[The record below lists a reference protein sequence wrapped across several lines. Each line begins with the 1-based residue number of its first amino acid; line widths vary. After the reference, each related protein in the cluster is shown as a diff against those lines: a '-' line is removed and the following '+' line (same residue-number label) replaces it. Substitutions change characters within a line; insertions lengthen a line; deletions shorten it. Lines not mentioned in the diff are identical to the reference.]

1 MNIYQLFVRTFGNK
15 NTEPVFDGDKSQN
28 GCGTFANIND
38 KALNA
43 LKDLGITHVW
53 LTGVIRHSSMT
64 SYPELGIKSTHPQ
77 IIKGKA
83 GSPYSIMDYYDIDPD
98 LAVNPQNRME
108 EFEETVARI
117 HGKGMKVIMD
127 FIPNHLAREYKSLNK
142 PYDVEEFG
150 EYDNKNVSFAKDN
163 NFYYI
168 PNQEFVIP
176 TANSQQPTANSQQP
190 TASTVTELVEV
201 PWLRQAQPPQFQEF
215 PAKASGNDVF
225 SPRPSVNDWYDT
237 VKLNYGVD
245 YQNGCSKHFDTIPNT
260 WYKMLNIMQ
269 YWCEKG
275 VDGFRVDMAEM
286 VPVEF
291 WRWAINE
298 LRENHDAIMIAEI
311 YQPHLYKEYVDA
323 GFDYLYDKVA
333 LYNTLEN
340 IYRYGQRADTITNVW
355 NGLQGLGDVM
365 LRFMENHDEVRLAS
379 KRFVGD
385 AFKALPAV
393 AMAALMN
400 RGPFMIYN
408 GQESGEDA
416 EGAVGF
422 SGDDGRTSIFDYAVM
437 PKHQK
442 WMANGNFDGSDFS
455 DEQKR
460 LYGFYK
466 KLLNLRLTSDA
477 INKGAFYD
485 LMWVNPWYSNFDPQY
500 VYAFLRYFNNDRL
513 LVVIN
518 FNQNESRYCE
528 VKISED
534 AVEYM
539 GLMTVPEL
547 VEGKRQDF
555 GTSTSSVTE
564 NVECFRNLAVDAFTG
579 EKIEYDLNEV
589 STRGIAMTLEP
600 CGIKILKL

>member
-15 NTEPVFDGDKSQN
+15 NKDVVFDGDKSQN
-28 GCGTFANIND
+28 KCGTFADIND
-38 KALNA
+38 NA
-43 LKDLGITHVW
+43 LEALKTLGITHIW

-64 SYPELGIKSTHPQ
+64 AYPELGIKSSNPLIT
-77 IIKGKA
+77 KGKA

-108 EFEETVARI
+108 EFEDVIQRI
-117 HGKGMKVIMD
+117 HDKGMKVIID
-127 FIPNHLAREYKSLNK
+127 FIPNHLAREYKSLCK
-142 PYDVEEFG
+142 PMYVEDFG
-150 EYDNKNVSFAKDN
+150 VNDNKNVVFAKDN
-163 NFYYI
+163 NFYYC
-168 PNQEFVIP
+168 PDQQLVIP
-176 TANSQQPTANSQQP
+176 GQQT
-190 TASTVTELVEV
+190 TVTELVEV
-201 PWLRQAQPPQFQEF
+201 PWLRQAQPTQFLEF

-225 SPRPSVNDWYDT
+225 SPQPSVNDWYDT

-245 YQNGCSKHFDTIPNT
+245 YQNGSRCFEPIPNT
-260 WYKMLNIMQ
+260 WYKMLDVMT
-269 YWCEKG
+269 YWCERG

-291 WRWAINE
+291 WRWSINM
-298 LRENHDAIMIAEI
+298 LRENYEPIMIAEI
-311 YQPHLYKEYVDA
+311 YQPHLYKEFVYA
-323 GFDYLYDKVA
+323 GFDYLYDKVG

-340 IYRYGQRADTITNVW
+340 IYRYGQRADSITNVW
-355 NGLQGLGDVM
+355 NDLQGLGDVM
-365 LRFMENHDEVRLAS
+365 LRFMENHDELRLAS
-379 KRFVGD
+379 EHFVGD

-393 AMAALMN
+393 TMAALMN

-416 EGAVGF
+416 KGAPGF

-437 PKHQK
+437 PKHQN
-442 WMANGNFDGSDFS
+442 WMAGGRFDGSDFT

-460 LYGFYK
+460 LFDFYS
-466 KLLNLRLTSDA
+466 KLLNFRLNSSA

-500 VYAFLRYFNNDRL
+500 VYAFLRYHDEERL
-513 LVVIN
+513 LVVVN

-539 GLMTVPEL
+539 GLRPTANGQQLTATDV
-547 VEGKRQDF
+547 
-555 GTSTSSVTE
+555 
-564 NVECFRNLAVDAFTG
+564 FTG
-579 EKIEYDLNEV
+579 EKIEYELETL

>member
-1 MNIYQLFVRTFGNK
+1 MTYAIRPYGFGNMNIYQLFVRTFGNK
-15 NTEPVFDGDKSQN
+15 NTAPLFDGDKSQN

-38 KALNA
+38 NA
-43 LKDLGITHVW
+43 LESLKSLGITHIW

-64 SYPELGIKSTHPQ
+64 AYPELGIKSTNPQ
-77 IIKGKA
+77 ITKGKA

-108 EFEETVARI
+108 EFEETLNRI
-117 HGKGMKVIMD
+117 HEKGMKVIID

-150 EYDNKNVSFAKDN
+150 EYDNKNVAFAKDN
-163 NFYYI
+163 NFYYC

-176 TANSQQPTANSQQP
+176 TANSQSYK
-190 TASTVTELVEV
+190 
-201 PWLRQAQPPQFQEF
+201 EF

-225 SPRPSVNDWYDT
+225 SPRPSVNDWYDA

-245 YQNGCSKHFDTIPNT
+245 YQNNHTKYFDTIPNT

-291 WRWAINE
+291 WRWSINE
-298 LRENHDAIMIAEI
+298 LRENYDAIMIAEI
-311 YQPHLYKEYVDA
+311 YQPHLYKEYVNA
-323 GFDYLYDKVA
+323 GFDYLYDKVG

-340 IYRYGQRADTITNVW
+340 IYRYGQRADTITHVW
-355 NGLQGLGDVM
+355 NSLQGLGDAM

-379 KRFVGD
+379 RHFVGD

-393 AMAALMN
+393 AMSALMN

-437 PKHQK
+437 PRHQK
-442 WMANGNFDGSDFS
+442 WMADGKFDGSEFT
-455 DEQKR
+455 DEQRK
-460 LYGFYK
+460 LYDFYK
-466 KLLNLRLTSDA
+466 KILNFRLTSDA

-528 VKISED
+528 VKIAED
-534 AVEYM
+534 ALEYLRLQPIAN
-539 GLMTVPEL
+539 GQRPIATDV
-547 VEGKRQDF
+547 
-555 GTSTSSVTE
+555 
-564 NVECFRNLAVDAFTG
+564 FTG
-579 EKIEYDLNEV
+579 EKIEYNLDEV
-589 STRGIAMTLEP
+589 STRGIAMNLEP

>member
-1 MNIYQLFVRTFGNK
+1 MANDKCQKTKGKSLNMNIYQLFVRTFGNK
-15 NTEPVFDGDKSQN
+15 NKDVVFDGDKSQN
-28 GCGTFANIND
+28 RCGTFADIND
-38 KALNA
+38 KALDA
-43 LKDLGITHVW
+43 LKALGITHIW

-64 SYPELGIKSTHPQ
+64 AYPELGIRSTNPL
-77 IIKGKA
+77 ITKGKA

-98 LAVNPQNRME
+98 LAVNPQDRMA
-108 EFEETVARI
+108 EFEETLQRI
-117 HGKGMKVIMD
+117 HDKGMKVIMD
-127 FIPNHLAREYKSLNK
+127 FIPNHLAREYKSLCK
-142 PYDVEEFG
+142 PMYVEDFG
-150 EYDNKNVSFAKDN
+150 VNDNRSVAFAKDN
-163 NFYYI
+163 NFYYC
-168 PNQEFVIP
+168 PDQEFVI
-176 TANSQQPTANSQQP
+176 PTANSQQP

-201 PWLRQAQPPQFQEF
+201 PWLRQAQPLQYQEF

-225 SPRPSVNDWYDT
+225 SPYPSVNDWYDA

-245 YQNGCSKHFDTIPNT
+245 YQNNCRCFEPIPNT
-260 WYKMLNIMQ
+260 WYKMLDIMI

-291 WRWAINE
+291 WRWSINM
-298 LRENHDAIMIAEI
+298 LRENYEPIMIAEI
-311 YQPHLYKEYVDA
+311 YQPHLYREYIYA
-323 GFDYLYDKVA
+323 GFDYLYDKVG

-340 IYRYGQRADTITNVW
+340 IYRHGQRADSITNVW
-355 NGLQGLGDVM
+355 NDLQGLGDVM

-379 KRFVGD
+379 RHFVGD

-416 EGAVGF
+416 QGAPGF

-437 PKHQK
+437 PKHQN
-442 WMANGNFDGSDFS
+442 WMSNGKFDGSEFT

-460 LYGFYK
+460 LFDFYS
-466 KLLNLRLTSDA
+466 KLLNFRLNSDA

-500 VYAFLRYFNNDRL
+500 VYAFLRYHEEERL

-518 FNQNESRYCE
+518 FNLEESRCCK
-528 VKISED
+528 VKISDD
-534 AVEYM
+534 ALEYM
-539 GLMTVPEL
+539 
-547 VEGKRQDF
+547 
-555 GTSTSSVTE
+555 
-564 NVECFRNLAVDAFTG
+564 NLQPTANGQMLTATDVMTG
-579 EKIEYDLNEV
+579 EEIQYNINDVGTQGIEVNLKPADV
-589 STRGIAMTLEP
+589 
-600 CGIKILKL
+600 KILKL

>member
-1 MNIYQLFVRTFGNK
+1 MANDKCQKTKGKSLNMNIYQLFVRTFGNK
-15 NTEPVFDGDKSQN
+15 NKDVVFDGDKSQN
-28 GCGTFANIND
+28 RCGTFADIND
-38 KALNA
+38 KALDA
-43 LKDLGITHVW
+43 LKALGITHIW

-64 SYPELGIKSTHPQ
+64 AYPELGIRSTNPL
-77 IIKGKA
+77 ITKGKA

-98 LAVNPQNRME
+98 LAVNPQDRMA
-108 EFEETVARI
+108 EFEETLQRI
-117 HGKGMKVIMD
+117 HDKGMKVIMD
-127 FIPNHLAREYKSLNK
+127 FIPNHLAREYKSLCK
-142 PYDVEEFG
+142 PMYVEDFG
-150 EYDNKNVSFAKDN
+150 VNDNRSVAFAKDN
-163 NFYYI
+163 NFYYC
-168 PNQEFVIP
+168 PDQEFVI
-176 TANSQQPTANSQQP
+176 PTANSQQP

-201 PWLRQAQPPQFQEF
+201 PWLRQAQPPQYQEF

-225 SPRPSVNDWYDT
+225 SPYPSVNDWYDT

-245 YQNGCSKHFDTIPNT
+245 YQNNCRCFEPIPNT
-260 WYKMLNIMQ
+260 WYKMLDIMI

-291 WRWAINE
+291 WRWSINM
-298 LRENHDAIMIAEI
+298 LRENYEPIMIAEI
-311 YQPHLYKEYVDA
+311 YQPHLYREYIYA
-323 GFDYLYDKVA
+323 GFDYLYDKVG

-340 IYRYGQRADTITNVW
+340 IYRHGQRADSITNVW
-355 NGLQGLGDVM
+355 NDLQGLGDVM

-379 KRFVGD
+379 RHFVGD

-416 EGAVGF
+416 QGAHGF

-437 PKHQK
+437 PKHQN
-442 WMANGNFDGSDFS
+442 WMSNGKFDGSEFT

-460 LYGFYK
+460 LFDFYS
-466 KLLNLRLTSDA
+466 KLLNFRLNSDA

-500 VYAFLRYFNNDRL
+500 VYAFLRYHEEERL

-518 FNQNESRYCE
+518 FNLEESRCCK
-528 VKISED
+528 VKISDD
-534 AVEYM
+534 ALEYM
-539 GLMTVPEL
+539 
-547 VEGKRQDF
+547 
-555 GTSTSSVTE
+555 
-564 NVECFRNLAVDAFTG
+564 NLQPTANGQMLTATDVMTG
-579 EKIEYDLNEV
+579 EEIQYNINDVGTQGIEVNLKPADV
-589 STRGIAMTLEP
+589 
-600 CGIKILKL
+600 KILKL

>member
-15 NTEPVFDGDKSQN
+15 NTSPLFDGDKSQN

-38 KALNA
+38 NA
-43 LKDLGITHVW
+43 LESLKSLGVTHIW

-77 IIKGKA
+77 ITKGKA

-108 EFEETVARI
+108 EFEETLNRI
-117 HGKGMKVIMD
+117 HEKGMKVIMD
-127 FIPNHLAREYKSLNK
+127 FIPNHLAREYKSLCK

-163 NFYYI
+163 NFYYC

-176 TANSQQPTANSQQP
+176 SQQTTDNSATQQLSNSA
-190 TASTVTELVEV
+190 T
-201 PWLRQAQPPQFQEF
+201 QYQES

-225 SPRPSVNDWYDT
+225 SPCPSVNDWYDA

-245 YQNGCSKHFDTIPNT
+245 YQNNHTTHFDTIPNT

-298 LRENHDAIMIAEI
+298 LRESHDAIMIAEI
-311 YQPHLYKEYVDA
+311 YQPHLYKEYVNA
-323 GFDYLYDKVA
+323 GFDYLYDKVG

-355 NGLQGLGDVM
+355 NSLQGLGDAM

-379 KRFVGD
+379 RHFVGD

-393 AMAALMN
+393 AMSALMN
-400 RGPFMIYN
+400 RGPFMVYN

-437 PKHQK
+437 PRHQK
-442 WMANGNFDGSDFS
+442 WMADGKFDGSDFT
-455 DEQKR
+455 DEQRR
-460 LYGFYK
+460 LYDFYK
-466 KLLNLRLTSDA
+466 KLLNFRLTSDA

-485 LMWVNPWYSNFDPQY
+485 LMWVNPWYSHFDPQY
-500 VYAFLRYFNNDRL
+500 VYAFLRYYNQDRL
-513 LVVIN
+513 LIVIN

-528 VKISED
+528 VKIAED
-534 AVEYM
+534 ALEYI
-539 GLMTVPEL
+539 GLQNLRNSETQKL
-547 VEGKRQDF
+547 
-555 GTSTSSVTE
+555 
-564 NVECFRNLAVDAFTG
+564 RNLAIDAFTG
-579 EKIEYDLNEV
+579 EKIEYNIDEV

>member
-15 NTEPVFDGDKSQN
+15 NKDIVFDGDKSQN
-28 GCGTFANIND
+28 KCGTFADIND
-38 KALNA
+38 NA
-43 LKDLGITHVW
+43 LDALKTLGITHIW

-64 SYPELGIKSTHPQ
+64 AYPELGIKSSNPLIT
-77 IIKGKA
+77 KGKA

-108 EFEETVARI
+108 EFEDVMQRI
-117 HGKGMKVIMD
+117 HDKGMKVIID
-127 FIPNHLAREYKSLNK
+127 FIPNHLAREYKSLCK
-142 PYDVEEFG
+142 PMYVEDFG
-150 EYDNKNVSFAKDN
+150 VNDNKNVVFAKDN
-163 NFYYI
+163 NFYYC
-168 PNQEFVIP
+168 PDQQLVIP
-176 TANSQQPTANSQQP
+176 GQQTS
-190 TASTVTELVEV
+190 EL
-201 PWLRQAQPPQFQEF
+201 LNTSNTQFLEF

-225 SPRPSVNDWYDT
+225 SPQPSVNDWYDT

-245 YQNGCSKHFDTIPNT
+245 YQNGSRSFEPIPNT
-260 WYKMLNIMQ
+260 WYKMLDIMT
-269 YWCEKG
+269 YWCERG

-291 WRWAINE
+291 WRWSINM
-298 LRENHDAIMIAEI
+298 LRENYEPIMIAEI
-311 YQPHLYKEYVDA
+311 YQPHLYKEFVYA
-323 GFDYLYDKVA
+323 GFDYLYDKVG

-340 IYRYGQRADTITNVW
+340 IYRYGQRADSITNVW
-355 NGLQGLGDVM
+355 NDLQGLGDVM
-365 LRFMENHDEVRLAS
+365 LRFMENHDELRLAS
-379 KRFVGD
+379 EHFVGD

-393 AMAALMN
+393 TMAALMN

-416 EGAVGF
+416 KGAPGF

-437 PKHQK
+437 PKHQN
-442 WMANGNFDGSDFS
+442 WMAGGRFDGNDFT

-460 LYGFYK
+460 LFDFYS
-466 KLLNLRLTSDA
+466 KLLNFRLNSSA

-485 LMWVNPWYSNFDPQY
+485 LMWANPWYSNFDPQY
-500 VYAFLRYFNNDRL
+500 VYAFLRYHDEERL
-513 LVVIN
+513 LVVVN

-539 GLMTVPEL
+539 GLRPTTNGQQL
-547 VEGKRQDF
+547 
-555 GTSTSSVTE
+555 TAT
-564 NVECFRNLAVDAFTG
+564 DAFTG
-579 EKIEYDLNEV
+579 EKIEYELETL

>member
-1 MNIYQLFVRTFGNK
+1 MNIYQLFVRTFGNR

-77 IIKGKA
+77 ITKGKA

-117 HGKGMKVIMD
+117 HEKGMKVIMD

-150 EYDNKNVSFAKDN
+150 EYDNKNLAFSKDN
-163 NFYYI
+163 NFYYCPGLELI
-168 PNQEFVIP
+168 VP
-176 TANSQQPTANSQQP
+176 SQQTISSNPRILIPSY
-190 TASTVTELVEV
+190 
-201 PWLRQAQPPQFQEF
+201 PQFQEM

-225 SPRPSVNDWYDT
+225 SPAPSVNDWYDT

-260 WYKMLNIMQ
+260 WYKMLSIMQ

-323 GFDYLYDKVA
+323 GFDYLYDKVG

-455 DEQKR
+455 DEQR
-460 LYGFYK
+460 ELYGFYK
-466 KLLNLRLTSDA
+466 KLLNLRLSSDA

-539 GLMTVPEL
+539 GLQPTANGQQPIAL
-547 VEGKRQDF
+547 
-555 GTSTSSVTE
+555 
-564 NVECFRNLAVDAFTG
+564 DAFTG
-579 EKIEYDLNEV
+579 EKIEYDLEEV

>member
-15 NTEPVFDGDKSQN
+15 NKDVVFDGDKSQN
-28 GCGTFANIND
+28 KCGTFADIND
-38 KALNA
+38 NA
-43 LKDLGITHVW
+43 LDALKTLGITHIW

-64 SYPELGIKSTHPQ
+64 AYPELGIKSSNPLIT
-77 IIKGKA
+77 KGKA

-108 EFEETVARI
+108 EFEDVMQRI
-117 HGKGMKVIMD
+117 HDKGMKVIID
-127 FIPNHLAREYKSLNK
+127 FIPNHLAREYKSLCK
-142 PYDVEEFG
+142 PMYVEDFG
-150 EYDNKNVSFAKDN
+150 VNDNKNVVFAKDN
-163 NFYYI
+163 NFYYC
-168 PNQEFVIP
+168 PDQQLVIP
-176 TANSQQPTANSQQP
+176 GQQ
-190 TASTVTELVEV
+190 STVTELVEV
-201 PWLRQAQPPQFQEF
+201 PWLRQAQPTQFLEF

-225 SPRPSVNDWYDT
+225 SPMPSVNDWYDT

-245 YQNGCSKHFDTIPNT
+245 YQNGSRCFEPIPNT
-260 WYKMLNIMQ
+260 WYKMLDIMT
-269 YWCEKG
+269 YWCERG

-291 WRWAINE
+291 WRWSINM
-298 LRENHDAIMIAEI
+298 LRENYEPIMIAEI
-311 YQPHLYKEYVDA
+311 YQPHLYKEFVYA
-323 GFDYLYDKVA
+323 GFDYLYDKVG

-340 IYRYGQRADTITNVW
+340 IYRYGQRADSITNVW
-355 NGLQGLGDVM
+355 NDLQGLGDVM
-365 LRFMENHDEVRLAS
+365 LRFMENHDELRLAS
-379 KRFVGD
+379 EHFVGD

-393 AMAALMN
+393 TMAALMK

-416 EGAVGF
+416 KGAPGF

-437 PKHQK
+437 PKHQN
-442 WMANGNFDGSDFS
+442 WMADGRFDGSDFT

-460 LYGFYK
+460 LFDFYS
-466 KLLNLRLTSDA
+466 KLLNFRLNSSA

-485 LMWVNPWYSNFDPQY
+485 LMWANPWYSNFDPQY
-500 VYAFLRYFNNDRL
+500 VYAFLRYHDEERL
-513 LVVIN
+513 LVVVN

-539 GLMTVPEL
+539 GLRPTANGQQLTATDV
-547 VEGKRQDF
+547 
-555 GTSTSSVTE
+555 
-564 NVECFRNLAVDAFTG
+564 FTG
-579 EKIEYDLNEV
+579 EKIEYELETL

>member
-15 NTEPVFDGDKSQN
+15 NTAPLFDGDKSQN

-38 KALNA
+38 NA
-43 LKDLGITHVW
+43 LESLKALGITHIW

-64 SYPELGIKSTHPQ
+64 AYPELGIKSTHPQ
-77 IIKGKA
+77 ITKGKA

-108 EFEETVARI
+108 EFEETLNRI
-117 HGKGMKVIMD
+117 HEKGMKVIMD
-127 FIPNHLAREYKSLNK
+127 FIPNHLAREYKSLCK

-176 TANSQQPTANSQQP
+176 TTNSQQPTANGQQP
-190 TASTVTELVEV
+190 TANS
-201 PWLRQAQPPQFQEF
+201 QSYKEF

-225 SPRPSVNDWYDT
+225 SPRPSVNDWYDA

-245 YQNGCSKHFDTIPNT
+245 YQNKHTKHFDTIPNT

-291 WRWAINE
+291 WYWSIHE
-298 LRENHDAIMIAEI
+298 LRESHDAIMIAEI
-311 YQPHLYKEYVDA
+311 YQPHLYKEYVNA
-323 GFDYLYDKVA
+323 GFDYLYDKVG

-340 IYRYGQRADTITNVW
+340 IYRYGQRADNITHVW
-355 NGLQGLGDVM
+355 NSLQGLGDAM
-365 LRFMENHDEVRLAS
+365 LRFMENHDELRLAS
-379 KRFVGD
+379 RHFVGD

-393 AMAALMN
+393 AMSALMN

-416 EGAVGF
+416 DGAVGF

-437 PKHQK
+437 PRHQK
-442 WMANGNFDGSDFS
+442 WMADGKFDGSDFT
-455 DEQKR
+455 DEQRK
-460 LYGFYK
+460 LYNFYK
-466 KLLNLRLTSDA
+466 KLLNFRLTSDA

-500 VYAFLRYFNNDRL
+500 VYAFLRYYNNDRL
-513 LVVIN
+513 LIVIN

-534 AVEYM
+534 AVEY
-539 GLMTVPEL
+539 LRLQPTANSQQPTALDV
-547 VEGKRQDF
+547 
-555 GTSTSSVTE
+555 
-564 NVECFRNLAVDAFTG
+564 FTG
-579 EKIEYDLNEV
+579 EKIEYNIDEV

>member
-15 NTEPVFDGDKSQN
+15 NKDVVFDGDKSQN
-28 GCGTFANIND
+28 KCGTFADIND
-38 KALNA
+38 KALDA
-43 LKDLGITHVW
+43 LMALGITHIW

-64 SYPELGIKSTHPQ
+64 AYPELGIKSSNPLIT
-77 IIKGKA
+77 KGKA

-98 LAVNPQNRME
+98 LAVNPQNRMD
-108 EFEETVARI
+108 EFEDVMQRI
-117 HGKGMKVIMD
+117 HDKGLKVIID
-127 FIPNHLAREYKSLNK
+127 FIPNHLAREYKSLCK
-142 PYDVEEFG
+142 PMYVEDFG
-150 EYDNKNVSFAKDN
+150 VNDNKNIAFAKDN
-163 NFYYI
+163 NFYYC
-168 PNQEFVIP
+168 PNQQLVIP
-176 TANSQQPTANSQQP
+176 GQQ
-190 TASTVTELVEV
+190 STVTELVEV
-201 PWLRQAQPPQFQEF
+201 PWLRQAQPTQFLEF

-225 SPRPSVNDWYDT
+225 SPNPSVNDWYDT

-245 YQNGCSKHFDTIPNT
+245 YQNNNRCFEPIPNT
-260 WYKMLNIMQ
+260 WYKMLDIMT

-291 WRWAINE
+291 WRWSINM
-298 LRENHDAIMIAEI
+298 LRENYEPIMIAEI
-311 YQPHLYKEYVDA
+311 YQPHLYKEFIYA
-323 GFDYLYDKVA
+323 GFDYLYDKVG

-340 IYRYGQRADTITNVW
+340 IYRYGQRADSITKVW
-355 NGLQGLGDVM
+355 NELQGLGDVM
-365 LRFMENHDEVRLAS
+365 LRFMENHDELRLAS
-379 KRFVGD
+379 EHFIGD

-408 GQESGEDA
+408 GQESGENA
-416 EGAVGF
+416 KGAPGF
-422 SGDDGRTSIFDYAVM
+422 SGDDGRTSIFDYTVM
-437 PKHQK
+437 PKHQN
-442 WMANGNFDGSDFS
+442 WMADGRFDGSDFT

-460 LYGFYK
+460 LFNFYSE
-466 KLLNLRLTSDA
+466 LLNFRLNSSA

-500 VYAFLRYFNNDRL
+500 VYAFLRYHDEDRL
-513 LVVIN
+513 LVVVN

-539 GLMTVPEL
+539 RLRTTDN
-547 VEGKRQDF
+547 GKQ
-555 GTSTSSVTE
+555 STATDV
-564 NVECFRNLAVDAFTG
+564 FTG
-579 EKIEYDLNEV
+579 EKIEYEIETLG
-589 STRGIAMTLEP
+589 TRGIAMTLEP

>member
-15 NTEPVFDGDKSQN
+15 NTAPLFDGDKSQN

-38 KALNA
+38 NA
-43 LKDLGITHVW
+43 LESLKALGITHIW

-64 SYPELGIKSTHPQ
+64 AYPELGIKSTNPQ
-77 IIKGKA
+77 ITKGKA

-108 EFEETVARI
+108 EFEETLNRI
-117 HGKGMKVIMD
+117 HEKGMKVIID
-127 FIPNHLAREYKSLNK
+127 FIPNHLAREYKSLCK
-142 PYDVEEFG
+142 PFDVEEFG
-150 EYDNKNVSFAKDN
+150 EYDNKNVAFAKDN

-176 TANSQQPTANSQQP
+176 SQQTTDNSATQQLSNSA
-190 TASTVTELVEV
+190 T
-201 PWLRQAQPPQFQEF
+201 QYQEF

-225 SPRPSVNDWYDT
+225 SPRPSVNDWYDA

-245 YQNGCSKHFDTIPNT
+245 YQNNNTKHFDTIPNT
-260 WYKMLNIMQ
+260 WYKMLNIML

-291 WRWAINE
+291 WRWSINE
-298 LRENHDAIMIAEI
+298 LRENYDAIMIAEI
-311 YQPHLYKEYVDA
+311 YQPHLYKEYVNA
-323 GFDYLYDKVA
+323 GFDYLYDKVG

-340 IYRYGQRADTITNVW
+340 IYRYGQRADTITHVW
-355 NGLQGLGDVM
+355 NSLQGLGDAM

-379 KRFVGD
+379 RHFVGD

-393 AMAALMN
+393 AMSALMN

-416 EGAVGF
+416 EAAVGF

-437 PKHQK
+437 PRHQK
-442 WMANGNFDGSDFS
+442 WMAGGKFDGSEFN
-455 DEQKR
+455 DEQRK
-460 LYGFYK
+460 LYDFYK
-466 KLLNLRLTSDA
+466 KLLNFRLTSDA

-528 VKISED
+528 VKIAED
-534 AVEYM
+534 AVEY
-539 GLMTVPEL
+539 LRLQLTAY
-547 VEGKRQDF
+547 
-555 GTSTSSVTE
+555 SSRLTATDV
-564 NVECFRNLAVDAFTG
+564 FTG
-579 EKIEYDLNEV
+579 EKIEYNLDEV
-589 STRGIAMTLEP
+589 STRGIAMNLEP

>member
-15 NTEPVFDGDKSQN
+15 NTAPLFDGDKSQN

-38 KALNA
+38 NA
-43 LKDLGITHVW
+43 LESLKALGITHIW

-64 SYPELGIKSTHPQ
+64 AYPELGIKSTNPR
-77 IIKGKA
+77 ITKGKA

-108 EFEETVARI
+108 EFEETLNRI
-117 HGKGMKVIMD
+117 HEKGMKVIMD

-150 EYDNKNVSFAKDN
+150 EYDNKNVAFAKDN
-163 NFYYI
+163 NFYYC

-176 TANSQQPTANSQQP
+176 SQQTTINSVTQEVYP
-190 TASTVTELVEV
+190 RTVDSCLLSVD
-201 PWLRQAQPPQFQEF
+201 FQEF

-225 SPRPSVNDWYDT
+225 SPRPSVNDWYDA

-245 YQNGCSKHFDTIPNT
+245 YQNNHTKHFDTIPNT

-291 WRWAINE
+291 WRWSINE
-298 LRENHDAIMIAEI
+298 LREEYDAIMIAEI
-311 YQPHLYKEYVDA
+311 YQPHLYKEYVNA
-323 GFDYLYDKVA
+323 GFDYLYDKVG

-355 NGLQGLGDVM
+355 NSLQGLGDAM

-379 KRFVGD
+379 RHFVGD
-385 AFKALPAV
+385 ALKALPAV

-442 WMANGNFDGSDFS
+442 WMAGGKFDGSEFTD
-455 DEQKR
+455 DQRK
-460 LYGFYK
+460 LYDFYK
-466 KLLNLRLTSDA
+466 KILNFRLTSDA

-500 VYAFLRYFNNDRL
+500 VYAFLRYHEEERL

-518 FNQNESRYCE
+518 FNLEESRCCK
-528 VKISED
+528 VKISDD
-534 AVEYM
+534 ALEYM
-539 GLMTVPEL
+539 
-547 VEGKRQDF
+547 
-555 GTSTSSVTE
+555 
-564 NVECFRNLAVDAFTG
+564 NLQPTANGQMLTATDVMTG
-579 EKIEYDLNEV
+579 EEIQYNINDVGTQGIEVNLKPADV
-589 STRGIAMTLEP
+589 
-600 CGIKILKL
+600 KILKL

>member
-15 NTEPVFDGDKSQN
+15 NTEPLFDGDKSQN
-28 GCGTFANIND
+28 GCGTFSNIND
-38 KALNA
+38 NA
-43 LKDLGITHVW
+43 LEALKSLGITHIW

-77 IIKGKA
+77 ITKGKA

-117 HGKGMKVIMD
+117 HEKGMKVIMD
-127 FIPNHLAREYKSLNK
+127 FIPNHLAREYKSLCK

-150 EYDNKNVSFAKDN
+150 EYDNKDVSFSKDN
-163 NFYYI
+163 NFYYC
-168 PNQEFVIP
+168 PNQEFVVP
-176 TANSQQPTANSQQP
+176 TANSQQPTS
-190 TASTVTELVEV
+190 STVTELVEV
-201 PWLRQAQPPQFQEF
+201 PWLRQAQPPQYQEF

-225 SPRPSVNDWYDT
+225 SPYPSVNDWYDT

-245 YQNGCSKHFDTIPNT
+245 YQNNNAKHFDTIPNT
-260 WYKMLNIMQ
+260 WYKMLNVMR

-291 WRWAINE
+291 WRWSINE

-311 YQPHLYKEYVDA
+311 YQPHLYKEYINA
-323 GFDYLYDKVA
+323 GFDYLYDKVG

-340 IYRYGQRADTITNVW
+340 IYRYGQRADSITNVW
-355 NGLQGLGDVM
+355 NSLQGLGDAM

-379 KRFVGD
+379 RRFVGD

-393 AMAALMN
+393 AMSALMN

-437 PKHQK
+437 PRHQK
-442 WMANGNFDGSDFS
+442 WMADGKFDGSDFS
-455 DEQKR
+455 EEQRK
-460 LYGFYK
+460 LYDFYK
-466 KLLNLRLTSDA
+466 KLLNFRLTSDA

-500 VYAFLRYFNNDRL
+500 VYAFLRYYNNDRL
-513 LVVIN
+513 LIVIN

-528 VKISED
+528 VKIAED
-534 AVEYM
+534 ALEYI
-539 GLMTVPEL
+539 GLQNLRNSETQKL
-547 VEGKRQDF
+547 
-555 GTSTSSVTE
+555 
-564 NVECFRNLAVDAFTG
+564 RNLAIDAFTG
-579 EKIEYDLNEV
+579 EKIEYNIDEV

>member
-15 NTEPVFDGDKSQN
+15 NKDVVFDGDKSQN
-28 GCGTFANIND
+28 KCGTFADIND
-38 KALNA
+38 NA
-43 LKDLGITHVW
+43 LVALKTLGITHIW

-64 SYPELGIKSTHPQ
+64 AYPELGIKSSNPLIT
-77 IIKGKA
+77 KGKA

-108 EFEETVARI
+108 EFEDVMQRI
-117 HGKGMKVIMD
+117 HDKGMKVIID
-127 FIPNHLAREYKSLNK
+127 FIPNHLAREYKSLCK
-142 PYDVEEFG
+142 PMYVEDFG
-150 EYDNKNVSFAKDN
+150 VNDNKNVVFAKDN
-163 NFYYI
+163 NFYYC
-168 PNQEFVIP
+168 PDQQLVIP
-176 TANSQQPTANSQQP
+176 GQQTS
-190 TASTVTELVEV
+190 EL
-201 PWLRQAQPPQFQEF
+201 LNTSNTQFLEF

-225 SPRPSVNDWYDT
+225 SPQPSVNDWYDT

-245 YQNGCSKHFDTIPNT
+245 YQNGSRCFEPIPNT
-260 WYKMLNIMQ
+260 WYKMLDIMT
-269 YWCEKG
+269 YWCERG

-291 WRWAINE
+291 WRWSINM
-298 LRENHDAIMIAEI
+298 LRENYEPIMIAEI
-311 YQPHLYKEYVDA
+311 YQPHLYKEFVYA
-323 GFDYLYDKVA
+323 GFDYLYDKVG

-340 IYRYGQRADTITNVW
+340 IYRYGQRADSITNVW
-355 NGLQGLGDVM
+355 NDLQGLGDVM
-365 LRFMENHDEVRLAS
+365 LRFMENHDELRLAS
-379 KRFVGD
+379 EHFVGD

-393 AMAALMN
+393 TMAALMN

-416 EGAVGF
+416 QGAPGF

-437 PKHQK
+437 PKHQN
-442 WMANGNFDGSDFS
+442 WMADGRFDGSDFT

-460 LYGFYK
+460 LFDFYS
-466 KLLNLRLTSDA
+466 KLLNFRLNSSA

-500 VYAFLRYFNNDRL
+500 VYAFLRYHDEDRL
-513 LVVIN
+513 LVVVN

-539 GLMTVPEL
+539 GLRPTANGQQLTATDV
-547 VEGKRQDF
+547 
-555 GTSTSSVTE
+555 
-564 NVECFRNLAVDAFTG
+564 FTG
-579 EKIEYDLNEV
+579 EKIEYELETL

>member
-15 NTEPVFDGDKSQN
+15 NTDPVFDGDKAQN

-38 KALNA
+38 KALET
-43 LKDLGITHVW
+43 LKALGITHIW

-77 IIKGKA
+77 ITKGKA

-108 EFEETVARI
+108 EFEETIARI
-117 HGKGMKVIMD
+117 HEKGMKVIMD

-150 EYDNKNVSFAKDN
+150 ECDNKNVSFSKDN
-163 NFYYI
+163 NFYYCPGLELI
-168 PNQEFVIP
+168 VP
-176 TANSQQPTANSQQP
+176 SQQTTDNRQQTLFSASQHL
-190 TASTVTELVEV
+190 SISVT
-201 PWLRQAQPPQFQEF
+201 QYQEN

-225 SPRPSVNDWYDT
+225 SPAPSVNDWYDT

-245 YQNGCSKHFDTIPNT
+245 YQNNNKKHFDTIPNT

-291 WRWAINE
+291 WCWSINE
-298 LRENHDAIMIAEI
+298 LRENYDAIMIAEI
-311 YQPHLYKEYVDA
+311 YRPHLYKEYVNA
-323 GFDYLYDKVA
+323 GFDYLYDKVG

-355 NGLQGLGDVM
+355 NSLQGLGDVM

-379 KRFVGD
+379 KHFVGD

-442 WMANGNFDGSDFS
+442 WMASGYFDGSDFT
-455 DEQKR
+455 DEQRR
-460 LYGFYK
+460 LYDFYK
-466 KLLNLRLTSDA
+466 KILNFRLTSDA

-534 AVEYM
+534 ALEYM
-539 GLMTVPEL
+539 GLRSTVNS
-547 VEGKRQDF
+547 QQ
-555 GTSTSSVTE
+555 STV
-564 NVECFRNLAVDAFTG
+564 LDIFTG
-579 EKIEYDLNEV
+579 EKIEYDLEEV

>member
-15 NTEPVFDGDKSQN
+15 NTASVFDGDKSQN

-38 KALNA
+38 NA
-43 LKDLGITHVW
+43 LESLKSLGITHIW

-64 SYPELGIKSTHPQ
+64 AYPELGIKSTNPQ
-77 IIKGKA
+77 ITKGKA

-108 EFEETVARI
+108 EFEETLNRI
-117 HGKGMKVIMD
+117 HEKGMKVIID

-150 EYDNKNVSFAKDN
+150 EYDNKNVAFAKDN
-163 NFYYI
+163 NFYYC

-176 TANSQQPTANSQQP
+176 TANSQQPTANSQ
-190 TASTVTELVEV
+190 SYK
-201 PWLRQAQPPQFQEF
+201 EF

-225 SPRPSVNDWYDT
+225 SPTPSVNDWYDT

-245 YQNGCSKHFDTIPNT
+245 YQNNNAKHFDTIPNT
-260 WYKMLNIMQ
+260 WYKMLNVMK
-269 YWCEKG
+269 YWCGKG

-291 WRWAINE
+291 WYWSINE
-298 LRENHDAIMIAEI
+298 LREEYDAIMIAEI
-311 YQPHLYKEYVDA
+311 YQPHLYKEYVNA
-323 GFDYLYDKVA
+323 GFDYLYDKVG

-355 NGLQGLGDVM
+355 NSLQGLGDAM

-379 KRFVGD
+379 KHFVGD

-416 EGAVGF
+416 EGSVGF

-442 WMANGNFDGSDFS
+442 WMANGSFDGSEFT
-455 DEQKR
+455 DEQGK
-460 LYGFYK
+460 LFDFYK
-466 KLLNLRLTSDA
+466 KILNFRLTSDA

-500 VYAFLRYFNNDRL
+500 VYAFLRYFNHDRL
-513 LVVIN
+513 LIVIN
-518 FNQNESRYCE
+518 FNRNESRYCE
-528 VKISED
+528 VKISDD
-534 AVEYM
+534 AM
-539 GLMTVPEL
+539 GYLGLQLTA
-547 VEGKRQDF
+547 
-555 GTSTSSVTE
+555 SSSQLTATDV
-564 NVECFRNLAVDAFTG
+564 FTK
-579 EKIEYDLNEV
+579 EKIEYNLSEL
-589 STRGIAMTLEP
+589 STRGIAMNLEP

>member
-15 NTEPVFDGDKSQN
+15 NTEAIFDGDKSQN

-43 LKDLGITHVW
+43 LKSLGITHIW
-53 LTGVIRHSSMT
+53 LTGVIRHSSKT
-64 SYPELGIKSTHPQ
+64 SYPELGIKATNPL
-77 IIKGKA
+77 ITKGKA
-83 GSPYSIMDYYDIDPD
+83 GSPYSIVDYYDIDPD

-108 EFEETVARI
+108 EFEETLHRI
-117 HGKGMKVIMD
+117 HENGLKVIID
-127 FIPNHLAREYKSLNK
+127 FIPNHLAREYKSLCK
-142 PYDVEEFG
+142 PLDVEGFG
-150 EYDNKNVSFAKDN
+150 EYDNKNVAFSKDN
-163 NFYYI
+163 NFYYC
-168 PNQEFVIP
+168 PNQEFEIP
-176 TANSQQPTANSQQP
+176 VQQPADSSQ
-190 TASTVTELVEV
+190 SYK
-201 PWLRQAQPPQFQEF
+201 EF

-225 SPRPSVNDWYDT
+225 SPKPSVNDWYDA

-245 YQNGCSKHFDTIPNT
+245 YQDNKAKHFDTIPNT
-260 WYKMLNIMQ
+260 WYKMLNVMQ
-269 YWCEKG
+269 YWCSKG

-291 WRWAINE
+291 WYWAINE
-298 LRENHDAIMIAEI
+298 LRENYDAIMIAEI
-311 YQPHLYKEYVDA
+311 YQPHLYKEYVNA
-323 GFDYLYDKVA
+323 GFDYLYDKVG

-355 NGLQGLGDVM
+355 NSLQGLGDVM

-379 KRFVGD
+379 KHFVGD

-393 AMAALMN
+393 AMSALMN

-442 WMANGNFDGSDFS
+442 WMSNGDFDGKDFS
-455 DEQKR
+455 DEQCK
-460 LYGFYK
+460 LYEFYRK
-466 KLLNLRLTSDA
+466 ILNFRLTSDA
-477 INKGAFYD
+477 VNKGAFYD

-500 VYAFLRYFNNDRL
+500 VYAFLRYFNEDRL

-518 FNQNESRYCE
+518 FNRNESRYCE
-528 VKISED
+528 VKIAED
-534 AVEYM
+534 ALEYM
-539 GLMTVPEL
+539 RIRPTDNIQQATDDEQLNMRVAEEVL
-547 VEGKRQDF
+547 
-555 GTSTSSVTE
+555 
-564 NVECFRNLAVDAFTG
+564 TG
-579 EKIEYDLNEV
+579 EKIEYNLDEV
-589 STRGIAMTLEP
+589 CSKGIKMTLEP
-600 CGIKILKL
+600 AGIKILKL

>member
-15 NTEPVFDGDKSQN
+15 NREVVFDGDKSQN
-28 GCGTFANIND
+28 KCGTFADINN
-38 KALNA
+38 KALDA
-43 LKDLGITHVW
+43 LKTLGITHIW

-64 SYPELGIKSTHPQ
+64 SYPELGIKSTNPLVT
-77 IIKGKA
+77 KGKA

-98 LAVNPQNRME
+98 LAVNPQNRMA

-117 HGKGMKVIMD
+117 HEKGMKVIID
-127 FIPNHLAREYKSLNK
+127 FIPNHLAREYKSLCK

-150 EYDNKNVSFAKDN
+150 EYDNKNVSFSKDN
-163 NFYYI
+163 NFYYC
-168 PNQEFVIP
+168 PDQRFVIP
-176 TANSQQPTANSQQP
+176 NNQSHNDIG
-190 TASTVTELVEV
+190 STNME
-201 PWLRQAQPPQFQEF
+201 FHEF

-225 SPRPSVNDWYDT
+225 SPTPSVNDWYDT

-245 YQNGCSKHFDTIPNT
+245 YHNNNRCFEPIPNT
-260 WYKMLNIMQ
+260 WYKMLNILR

-291 WRWAINE
+291 WSWSIDM
-298 LRENHDAIMIAEI
+298 LRENYEPIMIAEI
-311 YQPHLYKEYVDA
+311 YQPHLYKEFIYA
-323 GFDYLYDKVA
+323 GFDYLYDKVG

-340 IYRYGQRADTITNVW
+340 IYRYGQRADTVTNVW
-355 NGLQGLGDVM
+355 NSLQGLGDVM

-379 KRFVGD
+379 EHFVGD

-416 EGAVGF
+416 KGSPGF

-437 PKHQK
+437 PNHQN
-442 WMANGNFDGSDFS
+442 WMSDGKFDGSQFS

-460 LYGFYK
+460 LFDFYS
-466 KLLNLRLTSDA
+466 KLLNFRLNSKA

-500 VYAFLRYFNNDRL
+500 VYAFLRYHDEDRL
-513 LVVIN
+513 LVVVN
-518 FNQNESRYCE
+518 FNLNESRYCQ
-528 VKISED
+528 VKISDD
-534 AVEYM
+534 ALEYM
-539 GLMTVPEL
+539 RM
-547 VEGKRQDF
+547 K
-555 GTSTSSVTE
+555 VTDDGEQTAE
-564 NVECFRNLAVDAFTG
+564 NVLNMTAVDVMTG
-579 EKIEYDLNEV
+579 EEIQYNINDVGTKGIEMNLKPADV
-589 STRGIAMTLEP
+589 
-600 CGIKILKL
+600 KILKL

>member
-15 NTEPVFDGDKSQN
+15 NREVVFDGDKSQN
-28 GCGTFANIND
+28 KCGTFADINN
-38 KALNA
+38 KALDA
-43 LKDLGITHVW
+43 LKTLGITHIW

-64 SYPELGIKSTHPQ
+64 SYPELGIKSTNPLVT
-77 IIKGKA
+77 KGKA

-98 LAVNPQNRME
+98 LAVNPQNRMT

-117 HGKGMKVIMD
+117 HEKGMKVIID
-127 FIPNHLAREYKSLNK
+127 FIPNHLAREYKSLCK

-150 EYDNKNVSFAKDN
+150 ECDNKNVSFSKDN
-163 NFYYI
+163 NFYYC
-168 PNQEFVIP
+168 PEQPFVIP
-176 TANSQQPTANSQQP
+176 NNQSQDILDSMNSK
-190 TASTVTELVEV
+190 
-201 PWLRQAQPPQFQEF
+201 FYEF

-225 SPRPSVNDWYDT
+225 SPTPSVNDWYDT
-237 VKLNYGVD
+237 VKLNYGID
-245 YQNGCSKHFDTIPNT
+245 YHNNNRCFEPIPNT
-260 WYKMLNIMQ
+260 WYKMLNILQ

-291 WRWAINE
+291 WRWSIDM
-298 LRENHDAIMIAEI
+298 LREDYEPIMIAEI
-311 YQPHLYKEYVDA
+311 YQPHLYKEFIYA
-323 GFDYLYDKVA
+323 GFDYLYDKVG

-355 NGLQGLGDVM
+355 NSLQGLGDVM

-379 KRFVGD
+379 EHFVGD

-416 EGAVGF
+416 KGAPGF

-437 PKHQK
+437 PNHQN
-442 WMANGNFDGSDFS
+442 WMSDGNFDGSQFT

-460 LYGFYK
+460 LFDFYS
-466 KLLNLRLTSDA
+466 KLLNFRLNSSA

-500 VYAFLRYFNNDRL
+500 VYAFLRYHDEDRL

-518 FNQNESRYCE
+518 FNLNESRCCQ
-528 VKISED
+528 VKISDD
-534 AVEYM
+534 ALEYM
-539 GLMTVPEL
+539 RMKAAADDESKT
-547 VEGKRQDF
+547 
-555 GTSTSSVTE
+555 
-564 NVECFRNLAVDAFTG
+564 AVDVMTG
-579 EKIEYDLNEV
+579 EEIQYNINDVGSK
-589 STRGIAMTLEP
+589 GIDMNLKPADV
-600 CGIKILKL
+600 KILKL

>member
-15 NTEPVFDGDKSQN
+15 NKDVVFDGDKSQN
-28 GCGTFANIND
+28 KCGTFVDIDNR
-38 KALNA
+38 ALNA
-43 LKDLGITHVW
+43 LKALGITHIW

-64 SYPELGIKSTHPQ
+64 SYPELGIKSTNPL
-77 IIKGKA
+77 ITKGKA

-98 LAVNPQNRME
+98 LAVNPQDRMA
-108 EFEETVARI
+108 EFEDVVARI
-117 HGKGMKVIMD
+117 HEKGMKVIMD
-127 FIPNHLAREYKSLNK
+127 FIPNHLAREYKSLCK

-150 EYDNKNVSFAKDN
+150 ECDNKNVSFSKDN
-163 NFYYI
+163 NFYYC
-168 PNQEFVIP
+168 PNQEFVVP
-176 TANSQQPTANSQQP
+176 CQQSALAES
-190 TASTVTELVEV
+190 L
-201 PWLRQAQPPQFQEF
+201 QFHEF

-225 SPRPSVNDWYDT
+225 SPSPSVNDWYDT

-245 YQNGCSKHFDTIPNT
+245 YQNNNRCFEPIPNT
-260 WYKMLNIMQ
+260 WYKMLDIMT

-291 WRWAINE
+291 WRWSINM
-298 LRENHDAIMIAEI
+298 LRENYEPIMIAEI
-311 YQPHLYKEYVDA
+311 YQPHLYKEFIYA
-323 GFDYLYDKVA
+323 GFDYLYDKVG

-355 NGLQGLGDVM
+355 NSLQGLGDVM
-365 LRFMENHDEVRLAS
+365 LRFMENHDELRLAS
-379 KRFVGD
+379 EHFVGD

-416 EGAVGF
+416 KGAPGF

-437 PKHQK
+437 PKHQN
-442 WMANGNFDGSDFS
+442 WMSDGKFDGNDFT
-455 DEQKR
+455 DEQKQ
-460 LYGFYK
+460 LFAFYS
-466 KLLNLRLTSDA
+466 KLLNFRLNSAA

-500 VYAFLRYFNNDRL
+500 VYAFLRYHDEDRL

-518 FNQNESRYCE
+518 FNLNESRYCQ
-528 VKISED
+528 VKISDD
-534 AVEYM
+534 ALEYM
-539 GLMTVPEL
+539 
-547 VEGKRQDF
+547 
-555 GTSTSSVTE
+555 
-564 NVECFRNLAVDAFTG
+564 NLQPNGQMLTAVDVMTG
-579 EKIEYDLNEV
+579 EEIQYNINEIGTKGIEMNLKPADV
-589 STRGIAMTLEP
+589 
-600 CGIKILKL
+600 KILKL

>member
-15 NTEPVFDGDKSQN
+15 NKDVVFDGDKSQN
-28 GCGTFANIND
+28 KCGTFADIND
-38 KALNA
+38 KALDA
-43 LKDLGITHVW
+43 LMALGITHIW

-64 SYPELGIKSTHPQ
+64 AYPELGIKSSNPLIT
-77 IIKGKA
+77 KGKA
-83 GSPYSIMDYYDIDPD
+83 GSPYSVMDYYDIDPD

-108 EFEETVARI
+108 EFEDVLARI
-117 HGKGMKVIMD
+117 HEKGMKVIID
-127 FIPNHLAREYKSLNK
+127 FIPNHLAREYKSLCK
-142 PYDVEEFG
+142 PMDMEDVG
-150 EYDNKNVSFAKDN
+150 VNDNKNVAFAKDN
-163 NFYYI
+163 NFYYC
-168 PNQEFVIP
+168 PNQQLVIP
-176 TANSQQPTANSQQP
+176 GQQ
-190 TASTVTELVEV
+190 STVTELVEV
-201 PWLRQAQPPQFQEF
+201 PWLRQAQPTQFLEF

-225 SPRPSVNDWYDT
+225 SPNPSVNDWYDT

-245 YQNGCSKHFDTIPNT
+245 YQNNNRCFEPIPNT
-260 WYKMLNIMQ
+260 WYKMLDIMT

-291 WRWAINE
+291 WRWSINM
-298 LRENHDAIMIAEI
+298 LRENYEPIMIAEI
-311 YQPHLYKEYVDA
+311 YQPHLYKEFIYA
-323 GFDYLYDKVA
+323 GFDYLYDKVG

-340 IYRYGQRADTITNVW
+340 IYRYGQRADSITKVW
-355 NGLQGLGDVM
+355 NELQGLGDVM
-365 LRFMENHDEVRLAS
+365 LRFMENHDEVCLAS
-379 KRFVGD
+379 EHFIGD

-416 EGAVGF
+416 KGAPGF
-422 SGDDGRTSIFDYAVM
+422 SGDDGRTSIFDYTVM
-437 PKHQK
+437 PKHQN
-442 WMANGNFDGSDFS
+442 WMSDGKFDGSDFT

-460 LYGFYK
+460 LFGFYS
-466 KLLNLRLTSDA
+466 KLLNFRLNSDA

-500 VYAFLRYFNNDRL
+500 VYAFLRYHDEDRL
-513 LVVIN
+513 LVVVN

-534 AVEYM
+534 AVEFM
-539 GLMTVPEL
+539 RLRTTDN
-547 VEGKRQDF
+547 GKQ
-555 GTSTSSVTE
+555 STATD
-564 NVECFRNLAVDAFTG
+564 LFTG
-579 EKIEYDLNEV
+579 EKIEYELETLG
-589 STRGIAMTLEP
+589 TRGIAMTLEP

>member
-15 NTEPVFDGDKSQN
+15 NKDVVFDGDKSQN
-28 GCGTFANIND
+28 KCGTFADIND
-38 KALNA
+38 NA
-43 LKDLGITHVW
+43 LDALKTLGITHIW

-64 SYPELGIKSTHPQ
+64 AYPELGIKSSNPLIT
-77 IIKGKA
+77 KGKA

-108 EFEETVARI
+108 EFEDVMERI
-117 HGKGMKVIMD
+117 HDKGMKVIID
-127 FIPNHLAREYKSLNK
+127 FIPNHLAREYNSLCK
-142 PYDVEEFG
+142 PMDVEDFG
-150 EYDNKNVSFAKDN
+150 VNDNKNVVFAKDN
-163 NFYYI
+163 NFYYC
-168 PNQEFVIP
+168 PDQQLVIP
-176 TANSQQPTANSQQP
+176 GQQT
-190 TASTVTELVEV
+190 TEL
-201 PWLRQAQPPQFQEF
+201 LNTSNTQFLEF

-225 SPRPSVNDWYDT
+225 SPQPSVNDWYDT

-245 YQNGCSKHFDTIPNT
+245 YQNGSRCFEPIPNT
-260 WYKMLNIMQ
+260 WYKMLDIMT
-269 YWCEKG
+269 YWCERG

-291 WRWAINE
+291 WRWSINM
-298 LRENHDAIMIAEI
+298 LRENYEPVMIAEI
-311 YQPHLYKEYVDA
+311 YQPHLYKEFVYA
-323 GFDYLYDKVA
+323 GFDYLYDKVG

-340 IYRYGQRADTITNVW
+340 IYRYGQRADSITNVW
-355 NGLQGLGDVM
+355 NDLQGLGDVM
-365 LRFMENHDEVRLAS
+365 LRFMENHDELRLAS
-379 KRFVGD
+379 EHFVGD

-393 AMAALMN
+393 TMAALMN

-416 EGAVGF
+416 QGAPGF

-437 PKHQK
+437 PKHQN
-442 WMANGNFDGSDFS
+442 WMADGRFDGSDFT

-460 LYGFYK
+460 LFGFYS
-466 KLLNLRLTSDA
+466 KLLNFRLNSSA

-485 LMWVNPWYSNFDPQY
+485 LMWANPWYSNFDPQY
-500 VYAFLRYFNNDRL
+500 VYAFLRYHDEDRL
-513 LVVIN
+513 LVVVN

-539 GLMTVPEL
+539 GLRPIANGQQLTATDV
-547 VEGKRQDF
+547 
-555 GTSTSSVTE
+555 
-564 NVECFRNLAVDAFTG
+564 FTG
-579 EKIEYDLNEV
+579 EKIEYNFDEV

>member
-15 NTEPVFDGDKSQN
+15 NTAPLFDGDKSQN

-38 KALNA
+38 NA
-43 LKDLGITHVW
+43 LESLKALGITHIW

-64 SYPELGIKSTHPQ
+64 AYPELGIKSTNPQ
-77 IIKGKA
+77 ITKGKA

-108 EFEETVARI
+108 EFEEALNRI
-117 HGKGMKVIMD
+117 HEKGMKVIMD
-127 FIPNHLAREYKSLNK
+127 FIPNHLAREYKSLCK
-142 PYDVEEFG
+142 PFDVEEFG

-176 TANSQQPTANSQQP
+176 SQQTTDNSATQQLSNSA
-190 TASTVTELVEV
+190 T
-201 PWLRQAQPPQFQEF
+201 QYQEF

-225 SPRPSVNDWYDT
+225 SPRPSVNDWYDA

-245 YQNGCSKHFDTIPNT
+245 YQNNHTKHFDTIPNT

-269 YWCEKG
+269 YWCDKG

-291 WRWAINE
+291 WRWSINE
-298 LRENHDAIMIAEI
+298 LRENYDAIMIAEI
-311 YQPHLYKEYVDA
+311 YQPHLYKEYVNA
-323 GFDYLYDKVA
+323 GFDYLYDKVG

-355 NGLQGLGDVM
+355 NSLQGLGDAM

-379 KRFVGD
+379 RHFVGD

-416 EGAVGF
+416 DGSVGF

-437 PKHQK
+437 PRHQK
-442 WMANGNFDGSDFS
+442 WMAGGKFDGSEFT
-455 DEQKR
+455 DEQKK
-460 LYGFYK
+460 LYDFYK
-466 KLLNLRLTSDA
+466 KILNFRLTSDA

-500 VYAFLRYFNNDRL
+500 VYAFLRYCNHDRL
-513 LVVIN
+513 LIVIN

-534 AVEYM
+534 AVEY
-539 GLMTVPEL
+539 LRLQLTAH
-547 VEGKRQDF
+547 
-555 GTSTSSVTE
+555 SSQLTATDV
-564 NVECFRNLAVDAFTG
+564 FTG
-579 EKIEYDLNEV
+579 EKIEYNLNEV
-589 STRGIAMTLEP
+589 TTRGIAMNLEP

>member
-15 NTEPVFDGDKSQN
+15 NTDPVFDGDKAQN

-38 KALNA
+38 KALES
-43 LKDLGITHVW
+43 LKALGITHIW

-64 SYPELGIKSTHPQ
+64 SYPELGIKATHPQ
-77 IIKGKA
+77 ITKGKA

-108 EFEETVARI
+108 EFEETIARI
-117 HGKGMKVIMD
+117 HEKGMKVIMD

-150 EYDNKNVSFAKDN
+150 EYDNKNVSFSKDN
-163 NFYYI
+163 NFYYCPGLELI
-168 PNQEFVIP
+168 VP
-176 TANSQQPTANSQQP
+176 SQQTTDNGQQTLFSASQHL
-190 TASTVTELVEV
+190 SISVT
-201 PWLRQAQPPQFQEF
+201 QYQEN

-225 SPRPSVNDWYDT
+225 SPAPSVNDWYDT

-245 YQNGCSKHFDTIPNT
+245 YQNNNTKHFDTIPNT

-291 WRWAINE
+291 WCWSINE
-298 LRENHDAIMIAEI
+298 LRENYDAIMIAEI
-311 YQPHLYKEYVDA
+311 YQPHLYKEYVNA
-323 GFDYLYDKVA
+323 GFDYLYDKVG

-355 NGLQGLGDVM
+355 NSLQGLGDVM

-379 KRFVGD
+379 KHFVGD

-442 WMANGNFDGSDFS
+442 WMASGYFDGSDFT
-455 DEQKR
+455 DEQRR
-460 LYGFYK
+460 LYDFYK
-466 KLLNLRLTSDA
+466 KILNFRLTSDA

-534 AVEYM
+534 ALEYM
-539 GLMTVPEL
+539 GLRSTVNS
-547 VEGKRQDF
+547 QQ
-555 GTSTSSVTE
+555 STV
-564 NVECFRNLAVDAFTG
+564 LDIFTG
-579 EKIEYDLNEV
+579 EKIEYDLEEV

>member
-15 NTEPVFDGDKSQN
+15 NKDVVFDGDKSQN
-28 GCGTFANIND
+28 KCGTFADIND
-38 KALNA
+38 KALEA
-43 LKDLGITHVW
+43 LKTLGITHIW

-64 SYPELGIKSTHPQ
+64 AYPELGIKSSNPLIT
-77 IIKGKA
+77 KGKA

-108 EFEETVARI
+108 EFEDVMQRI
-117 HGKGMKVIMD
+117 HDKGMKVIID
-127 FIPNHLAREYKSLNK
+127 FIPNHLAREYKSLCK
-142 PYDVEEFG
+142 PMYVEDFG
-150 EYDNKNVSFAKDN
+150 VNDNKNVVFAKDN
-163 NFYYI
+163 NFYYC
-168 PNQEFVIP
+168 PDQQLVIP
-176 TANSQQPTANSQQP
+176 GQQT
-190 TASTVTELVEV
+190 TVTELVEV
-201 PWLRQAQPPQFQEF
+201 PWPTQFLEF

-225 SPRPSVNDWYDT
+225 SPQPSVNDWYDT

-245 YQNGCSKHFDTIPNT
+245 YQNGSRCFEPIPNT
-260 WYKMLNIMQ
+260 WYKMLDIMT

-291 WRWAINE
+291 WRWSINM
-298 LRENHDAIMIAEI
+298 LRENYEPIMIAEI
-311 YQPHLYKEYVDA
+311 YQPHLYKEFIYA
-323 GFDYLYDKVA
+323 GFDYLYDKVG

-340 IYRYGQRADTITNVW
+340 IYRYGQRADSITNVW
-355 NGLQGLGDVM
+355 NDLQGLGDVM
-365 LRFMENHDEVRLAS
+365 LRFMENHDELRLAS
-379 KRFVGD
+379 EHFVGD

-416 EGAVGF
+416 QGAPGF

-437 PKHQK
+437 PKHQN
-442 WMANGNFDGSDFS
+442 WMSDGKFDGSDFT

-460 LYGFYK
+460 LFGFYSM
-466 KLLNLRLTSDA
+466 LLNFRLNSSA

-500 VYAFLRYFNNDRL
+500 VYAFLRYHDEDRL
-513 LVVIN
+513 LVVVN

-534 AVEYM
+534 ALEYM
-539 GLMTVPEL
+539 RMVPEL
-547 VEGKRQDF
+547 VDGQRQGF
-555 GTSTSSVTE
+555 GTSTNSVT
-564 NVECFRNLAVDAFTG
+564 RNGQRLTATDVFTG
-579 EKIEYDLNEV
+579 EKIEYNLDEV
-589 STRGIAMTLEP
+589 STRGVAMTLEP